1 MDLHPALRQLADA
14 YGIATEFWDWQQQH
28 VEVAAATVVK
38 VLAALDVDASSPES
52 AQAAVAA
59 LEDVRWRRML
69 PPSLV
74 MREGRTPTV
83 EVHVRHGEPV
93 SLWIDLETG
102 GTRSELQ
109 QLDIWTEPRQL
120 GDRLVGRASFQLPGD
135 LPLGYHTLRAWSSG
149 DEASMALIVTP
160 AWVGLPDRMG
170 DRRLWGIAT
179 QLYSVRSARSWGVG
193 DVGDLEDLA
202 VWGGAELGAGFVL
215 VNPLHAAEP
224 TSPMEP
230 SPYLPTTRRF
240 QNPLYLRVERIP
252 EYADLDA
259 AARRAVST
267 LRARVHKDLDAL
279 DRIDRDLAWSAKR
292 KALKL
297 IHAVPRSA
305 GREIG
310 YRAYRTRE
318 GRGLDDYATWCALC
332 EAH

>member
-1 MDLHPALRQLADA
+1 
-14 YGIATEFWDWQQQH
+14 
-28 VEVAAATVVK
+28 
-38 VLAALDVDASSPES
+38 
-52 AQAAVAA
+52 
-59 LEDVRWRRML
+59 ML

-102 GTRSELQ
+102 GTRPELQ

-120 GDRLVGRASFQLPGD
+120 DDRLVGRASFQLPGD

-215 VNPLHAAEP
+215 VNP
-224 TSPMEP
+224 
-230 SPYLPTTRRF
+230 
-240 QNPLYLRVERIP
+240 
-252 EYADLDA
+252 
-259 AARRAVST
+259 AARRRAGVPDGAV
-267 LRARVHKDLDAL
+267 AL
-279 DRIDRDLAWSAKR
+279 PADDPPISEP
-292 KALKL
+292 
-297 IHAVPRSA
+297 AVPA
-305 GREIG
+305 GRAHPGVRRSRRRRPSLRGVPPRRRCTPNWTISTASTG
-310 YRAYRTRE
+310 TWPGTRNAV
-318 GRGLDDYATWCALC
+318 RSN
-332 EAH
+332 